1 MPLRCWPG
9 IPTIVNKPM
18 QTIWLAS
25 KSPRRAELLAGMGV
39 PFEVLQ
45 FTDDAG
51 AQYEVDESVFPGEP
65 PRDYVRR
72 VAFDKA
78 LHAVSYVRD
87 RGLVERPLLSADT
100 TVALGDRI
108 LGKPADADEARDM
121 LKVLSGQVHE
131 VLTSVVLAHG
141 HDIRQLLSVSQVR
154 FMSLS
159 DATIERYIASGEP
172 FDKAG
177 GYGIQGHAGVFV
189 AEMQGS
195 YTGIMGLPVHETACL
210 LGSCGYAF

>member
-1 MPLRCWPG
+1 MA
-9 IPTIVNKPM
+9 M

-45 FTDDAG
+45 FTDAAG

-72 VAFDKA
+72 VALDKA
-78 LHAVSYVRD
+78 LHAHAYLKD
-87 RGLVERPLLSADT
+87 RGLALRPLLTSDT

-108 LGKPADADEARDM
+108 LGKPADAAEAREM
-121 LKVLSGQVHE
+121 LMALSGQVHE
-131 VLTSVVLAHG
+131 VLTAVVVADG
-141 HDIRQLLSVSQVR
+141 DQIRQALSISRVQ
-154 FMSLS
+154 FMDLS
-159 DATIERYIASGEP
+159 PATIERYIVSGEP

-177 GYGIQGHAGVFV
+177 AYGIQGHAGIFV
-189 AEMQGS
+189 ADIQGS
-195 YTGIMGLPVHETACL
+195 FTGIMGLPVHETAQL
-210 LGSCGYAF
+210 LEPLGFQF